1 MEINESKKDYNAPMH
16 TAEHIINQT
25 MVRMFG
31 TGRSVSNHIERKK
44 SKVDYKINR
53 ALSEEDIAGLEHEVN
68 RVIAMNLEVEE
79 SFISREEACK
89 RVNTDKLPPEAGD
102 IVRIIS
108 VGDYD
113 HCPCIGQHVKNTSE
127 IGGVKI
133 ISSDYDPE
141 RNVLRI
147 RYKRAVAE

>member
-1 MEINESKKDYNAPMH
+1 MDINEPKKDYNAPMH

-31 TGRSVSNHIERKK
+31 TGRSISNHIERKK
-44 SKVDYKINR
+44 SKVDYKIER
-53 ALSEEDIAGLEHEVN
+53 ALTEDEIFALENEVN
-68 RVIAMNLEVEE
+68 RIIAMNLEIEE
-79 SFISREEACK
+79 SFMSREEAGR
-89 RVNTDKLPPEAGD
+89 RVNTDKLPSEAGD
-102 IVRIIS
+102 VVRIIS

-133 ISSDYDPE
+133 ISSDFDSE

-147 RYKRAVAE
+147 RYKRAATE